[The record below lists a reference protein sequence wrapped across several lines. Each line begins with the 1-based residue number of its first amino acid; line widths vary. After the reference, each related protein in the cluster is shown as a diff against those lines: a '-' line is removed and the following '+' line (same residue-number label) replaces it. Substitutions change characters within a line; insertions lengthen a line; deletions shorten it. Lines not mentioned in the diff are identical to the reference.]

1 MAAITPGRTL
11 GASVALVAVLNTV
24 SALSLPVMS
33 RRPATITVAAWLILL
48 SVHAA
53 LYWWGIPIRARFRLP
68 GYVAAQAVTLFGLIV
83 SGAPVPVALG
93 LLMTFTAEV
102 VLLAGARWGT
112 IPITAGAITLYVTAA
127 VVSSNLYRAATA
139 GLALAVTGAMAHG
152 LAALLRR
159 PAAPLSDSVP
169 SPPPSPATTPA
180 PSPPV
185 GTHAAMSAV
194 AAPAPSQLSA
204 REIEVLT
211 ELVRGSKNSEI
222 ATTLGISERTVKAH
236 LANIYMKLGVES
248 RSGAVAMAMQRRLI

>member
-1 MAAITPGRTL
+1 MAAITLGRTL
-11 GASVALVAVLNTV
+11 GASVALVAVLNTL

-33 RRPATITVAAWLILL
+33 RRPATTTVVAWLILL

-53 LYWWGIPIRARFRLP
+53 LYWWGVPIRARFRLP
-68 GYVAAQAVTLFGLIV
+68 VYVAAQAVTLFGLIV

-127 VVSSNLYRAATA
+127 IVSSNLYRAATA

-152 LAALLRR
+152 LAALFRR
-159 PAAPLSDSVP
+159 PAVPPTDSVP
-169 SPPPSPATTPA
+169 SPSPSPGTTPA
-180 PSPPV
+180 PSPAV
-185 GTHAAMSAV
+185 GTQASLSAV
-194 AAPAPSQLSA
+194 AATAPSQLSV
-204 REIEVLT
+204 RETEVLT
-211 ELVRGSKNSEI
+211 ELVRGSKNAEI
-222 ATTLGISERTVKAH
+222 AATLGISERTVKAH

-248 RSGAVAMAMQRRLI
+248 RSGAAAVAVQRRLI

>member
-11 GASVALVAVLNTV
+11 GASVALVAVLNTM

-33 RRPATITVAAWLILL
+33 RRPAPITVVAWLILL

-53 LYWWGIPIRARFRLP
+53 LYWWGVPIRAHVRLP

-102 VLLAGARWGT
+102 VLLAGARWGS
-112 IPITAGAITLYVTAA
+112 IPITAGAIALYVTAA

-159 PAAPLSDSVP
+159 PVAPVDRVRLRELGDLLDPGNQARV
-169 SPPPSPATTPA
+169 
-180 PSPPV
+180 V
-185 GTHAAMSAV
+185 G
-194 AAPAPSQLSA
+194 QLL
-204 REIEVLT
+204 RRGRGIGQV
-211 ELVRGSKNSEI
+211 ELQLLR
-222 ATTLGISERTVKAH
+222 
-236 LANIYMKLGVES
+236 
-248 RSGAVAMAMQRRLI
+248 

>member
-11 GASVALVAVLNTV
+11 GASVALVAVLNTM

-33 RRPATITVAAWLILL
+33 RRPATITVVAWLILL

-53 LYWWGIPIRARFRLP
+53 LYWWGAPMRARFPLP
-68 GYVAAQAVTLFGLIV
+68 AYVAAQAITLFGLIV

-93 LLMTFTAEV
+93 LLMTVTAEA

-112 IPITAGAITLYVTAA
+112 IPITAGAIALYVTAA
-127 VVSSNLYRAATA
+127 IVSSSLYRAATA

-159 PAAPLSDSVP
+159 PAAPASASVP
-169 SPPPSPATTPA
+169 SPSASPATTPA
-180 PSPPV
+180 PSP
-185 GTHAAMSAV
+185 AAGAHTSASAV
-194 AAPAPSQLSA
+194 AAPAPSQLSV

-211 ELVRGSKNSEI
+211 QLVRGSKNSEI
-222 ATTLGISERTVKAH
+222 AATLGISERTVKAH
-236 LANIYMKLGVES
+236 LGNIYMKLGVES
-248 RSGAVAMAMQRRLI
+248 RSGAAAVAVQRRLI

>member
-1 MAAITPGRTL
+1 MAAIAIGRTL
-11 GASVALVAVLNTV
+11 GASVALVAVLNTL

-33 RRPATITVAAWLILL
+33 RRPATITVVAWLTLL

-53 LYWWGIPIRARFRLP
+53 LYWWGVPIRARFGLP
-68 GYVAAQAVTLFGLIV
+68 VYVAAQAITLFGLIV
-83 SGAPVPVALG
+83 SGAPVPVALS

-127 VVSSNLYRAATA
+127 IVSSNLYRAATA

-152 LAALLRR
+152 LAALFRR
-159 PAAPLSDSVP
+159 PVAPPSDSVP
-169 SPPPSPATTPA
+169 SPSPSPATTPA
-180 PSPPV
+180 PSPAV
-185 GTHAAMSAV
+185 GTQASLSA
-194 AAPAPSQLSA
+194 AAPAPSRLSV

-211 ELVRGSKNSEI
+211 ELVRGSKNAEI
-222 ATTLGISERTVKAH
+222 AATLGISERTVKAH

-248 RSGAVAMAMQRRLI
+248 RSGAAAVAVQRRLI

>member
-11 GASVALVAVLNTV
+11 GASVALVAVLNTM

-33 RRPATITVAAWLILL
+33 RRPAMTTIVVWLILL

-53 LYWWGIPIRARFRLP
+53 LYWWGVPIRAHVRLP

-102 VLLAGARWGT
+102 VLLAGARWGS
-112 IPITAGAITLYVTAA
+112 IPITAGAIALYVTAA

-159 PAAPLSDSVP
+159 PVAPPSDFVP
-169 SPPPSPATTPA
+169 SPSSSPATTPV
-180 PSPPV
+180 PSPPI
-185 GTHAAMSAV
+185 GTQAPLSAV
-194 AAPAPSQLSA
+194 AATAPSQLSV

-211 ELVRGSKNSEI
+211 ELVRGSKNAEI
-222 ATTLGISERTVKAH
+222 AAALGISERTVKAH

-248 RSGAVAMAMQRRLI
+248 RSGAAAVAVQRRLI